1 MKKIKIKK
9 PHISFFDSTTHHS
22 SGSPRII
29 VLYTWFL
36 TACFFAASAAA
47 SIYTRETDILSGL
60 ARILTSPSQLVTDY
74 FALGGLAAAFLNT
87 AICGLAANLVI
98 LISRKKITATTLAA
112 YLLVVAHGFYG
123 LNLLNMLMP
132 IFGVLVFCAVMKKPF
147 YDHVNIALFSTAL
160 GPFISELVF
169 RYILGDSFSIG
180 EPRTS
185 AIGIALAVTFGIT
198 SGFAVPAL
206 ISGTSKMHRGFSMY
220 KAGLALGIMGIFV
233 YSFMY
238 RTLGVTPPDAI
249 VIENPAYYAMP
260 YAYRGFVNVFFAAL
274 FTLSL
279 LIGFFANNRSFRGY
293 RELLRSS
300 GYGEDFIDKFGMPV
314 CLINIGVYG
323 FAILAYLNL
332 AFVLPQ
338 ILPFL
343 PDGVGFT
350 GTTVG
355 ITLAALTFSADGQQ
369 PRTVAPIVL
378 GYVLLLAVVC
388 AICLIG
394 GMPVPWTL
402 STQGYMNGL
411 AFATGLCPFTGKYGW
426 KVGVLAGFL
435 SAVICTSTAE
445 MHGGFVLYNGG
456 FNAGLT
462 ALVLLPILDYYN
474 VNVKPDNSR
483 D

>member
-9 PHISFFDSTTHHS
+9 PHISFFDSTAHHG

-36 TACFFAASAAA
+36 TMCFFAASVAACF
-47 SIYTRETDILSGL
+47 YTREADILGGL
-60 ARILTSPSQLVTDY
+60 TRILTSPSQLVTDY

-123 LNLLNMLMP
+123 LNCMNMLMP
-132 IFGVLVFCAVMKKPF
+132 IFGVLFFCAVMKKPF

-160 GPFISELVF
+160 GPFVSEFAF
-169 RYILGDSFSIG
+169 RYINDDGFSV
-180 EPRTS
+180 
-185 AIGIALAVTFGIT
+185 IGIVIAALFGIV

-238 RTLGVTPPDAI
+238 RTLGVPSPEAI
-249 VIENPAYYAMP
+249 AVENPAYYAMP
-260 YAYRGFVNVFFAAL
+260 YAYRGFVNVFFAVL
-274 FTLSL
+274 FALSL
-279 LIGFFANNRSFRGY
+279 LIGFFANNRSLRGY
-293 RELLRSS
+293 RELLGSS

-350 GTTVG
+350 GPTVG
-355 ITLAALTFSADGQQ
+355 VALAALTFSADGQQ

-388 AICLIG
+388 AICAIG
-394 GMPVPWTL
+394 GMPIPWTL
-402 STQGYMNGL
+402 STQSYINGL
-411 AFATGLCPFTGKYGW
+411 AFATGLCPFSGKYGW

-462 ALVLLPILDYYN
+462 ALVLLPILDYYE
-474 VNVKPDNSR
+474 VRGK
-483 D
+483 